1 MEDKKINNKLVEK
14 EYPVNENAPILD
26 CTKEIEEYMED
37 VLPQ

>member
-1 MEDKKINNKLVEK
+1 MEDKRINNKLVEK
-14 EYPVNENAPILD
+14 EYDVNENAPTLD